1 MDKENGKQQKQKRDV
16 ALFRRICRLAEEAAA
31 P

>member
-1 MDKENGKQQKQKRDV
+1 MDKKSGKQKQKRNV
-16 ALFRRICRLAEEAAA
+16 ALFRRICRLAEETAA